1 MLRIPIRLIERFIEI
16 LNIEEMSL
24 LDIKSSTD
32 LNSIFLLGL
41 IQDVQNRYYIYL
53 IDVINLLLVIQSN
66 EVYCSN
72 NILKID
78 SFDSYGIVLE
88 ASNETFIWNYGWQD
102 MGYYCAPY
110 KILIERFN
118 WSGAQSVKYETYIG
132 ELYSDYVLRS
142 YYYHILFHLNNKL
155 FNEGLILDYICD
167 NPSSNISLVHRLY
180 LEIYH
185 RIQEQQNNYP
195 KKFIEGIQ

>member
-1 MLRIPIRLIERFIEI
+1 MLRIPIRLIERFIEL

-88 ASNETFIWNYGWQD
+88 ASNETFIWNYGWQN
-102 MGYYCAPY
+102 MGNYCAPY

-118 WSGAQSVKYETYIG
+118 WTRAQSVEYETYIG
-132 ELYSDYVLRS
+132 ELYSDYVLKS
-142 YYYHILFHLNNKL
+142 YYYHKCN
-155 FNEGLILDYICD
+155 LI
-167 NPSSNISLVHRLY
+167 
-180 LEIYH
+180 
-185 RIQEQQNNYP
+185 
-195 KKFIEGIQ
+195 